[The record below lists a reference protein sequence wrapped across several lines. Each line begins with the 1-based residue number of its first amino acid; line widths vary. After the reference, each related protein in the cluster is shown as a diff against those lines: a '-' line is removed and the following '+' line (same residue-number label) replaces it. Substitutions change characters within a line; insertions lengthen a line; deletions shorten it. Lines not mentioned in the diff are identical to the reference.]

1 MMGLLSLAHQ
11 DRLVASC
18 WMTDK
23 GFTVHEAFRDLPSGK
38 TAIPTV
44 VQKAL
49 VIKLASRR

>member
-11 DRLVASC
+11 DRLLAFC
-18 WMTDK
+18 WMTNK
-23 GFTVHEAFRDLPSGK
+23 GFIIHEAFRDLLSGK

-49 VIKLASRR
+49 LIKLASQR